1 MIDYGITWP
10 FIIFNINPILWNA
23 MSCGWSLNTGLI
35 VHKYTHFQ
43 NVAIEKFREINTL
56 LFQEKG
62 DNRINYKEKG
72 TAQ

>member
-1 MIDYGITWP
+1 
-10 FIIFNINPILWNA
+10 
-23 MSCGWSLNTGLI
+23 MSCGWPLNTGLT

-43 NVAIEKFREINTL
+43 NVAIEKFQEINTL